1 MSNRRESLAA
11 NLQTSIQQ
19 ITLILSV
26 GGCIAVIMLML
37 LMNALTLEAREQM
50 RNVGILRAIGMSGR
64 QAVGKF
70 AGTALINGLIA
81 AAVGW
86 VVYAG
91 YAVLSARRLVQQFPE
106 AYNSLN
112 SALASKLYGLQWFG
126 ATVWTMLGLSFACAA
141 VIVLISLAAK
151 GRLLCGSPIEKLNE
165 NRD

>member
-1 MSNRRESLAA
+1 M
-11 NLQTSIQQ
+11 
-19 ITLILSV
+19 
-26 GGCIAVIMLML
+26 
-37 LMNALTLEAREQM
+37 
-50 RNVGILRAIGMSGR
+50 
-64 QAVGKF
+64 
-70 AGTALINGLIA
+70 
-81 AAVGW
+81 GW

-91 YAVLSARRLVQQFPE
+91 YAVLSARRLMQQFPE

>member
-1 MSNRRESLAA
+1 
-11 NLQTSIQQ
+11 
-19 ITLILSV
+19 
-26 GGCIAVIMLML
+26 
-37 LMNALTLEAREQM
+37 M

-112 SALASKLYGLQWFG
+112 SALASKLYGLQRFG

>member
-1 MSNRRESLAA
+1 MHCGHNADAAYERAHAGGKGANAKRRNIARNRH
-11 NLQTSIQQ
+11 
-19 ITLILSV
+19 V
-26 GGCIAVIMLML
+26 G
-37 LMNALTLEAREQM
+37 
-50 RNVGILRAIGMSGR
+50 

-91 YAVLSARRLVQQFPE
+91 YAVLSARRLMQQFPE

>member
-1 MSNRRESLAA
+1 
-11 NLQTSIQQ
+11 
-19 ITLILSV
+19 
-26 GGCIAVIMLML
+26 
-37 LMNALTLEAREQM
+37 M
-50 RNVGILRAIGMSGR
+50 R
-64 QAVGKF
+64 
-70 AGTALINGLIA
+70 
-81 AAVGW
+81 
-86 VVYAG
+86 G

-112 SALASKLYGLQWFG
+112 SALASKLYGLQRFG